1 MMSFFTGSHVN
12 CMMCGTEVEVKHSLS
27 SVDVLDTDLD
37 LRPRGVA
44 RLSEKNS
51 VQFCPNCG
59 YSSFSL
65 EKDITY
71 GRRELLQGE
80 EYLEVFHNEEL
91 KEDIKKF
98 FLLGIML
105 DCVDEFQRSAS
116 AFLRASWCA
125 EDSGN
130 TAWMIKSKERAIEE
144 FMKSDFTW
152 KNSQVIAIVVDC
164 YRRIGKFDE
173 AIEVINKFGLDN
185 VSDIVIRKVLEFQIA
200 LCKNKDTTVHTASQ
214 VQV

>member
-1 MMSFFTGSHVN
+1 MSFFTGSHVN

-27 SVDVLDTDLD
+27 NVDILDTDLD

-44 RLSEKNS
+44 RLTEKNS
-51 VQFCPNCG
+51 VQFCHNCG
-59 YSSFSL
+59 YASFNL

-71 GRRELLQGE
+71 GRRELLQSE

-98 FLLGIML
+98 FLLGIMM
-105 DCVDEFQRSAS
+105 DAVDEFQRSAS

-125 EDSGN
+125 EDAGN
-130 TAWMIKSKERAIEE
+130 TEWMVKSKERAINE
-144 FMKSDFTW
+144 FLKSDFTW

-173 AIEVINKFGLDN
+173 AIDAINRFGLDN
-185 VSDIVIRKVLEFQIA
+185 VTDIVVRKVLEFQIE
-200 LCKNKDTTVHTASQ
+200 LCKKGDMLVHTASQ